1 MLEAR
6 PRPSQGIGS
15 QPASPV
21 RPVKIT
27 VAIFNTNDDLVELL
41 RAAIEKAGFV
51 AVTGHI
57 DDARRG
63 TLLLSAFVSE
73 HDPKVI
79 VYDIAPPYE
88 QHWHF
93 FQHVREQ
100 PYMQGRQFVLT
111 STNVERARETAGID
125 EPIYEIVGKPYDI
138 DQLISAIK
146 EASRARSIR

>member
-1 MLEAR
+1 MRA
-6 PRPSQGIGS
+6 
-15 QPASPV
+15 
-21 RPVKIT
+21 T
-27 VAIFNTNDDLVELL
+27 VAIFNTNDDIVELM

-51 AVTGHI
+51 AVSGHI
-57 DDARRG
+57 EDVRRG
-63 TLLLSAFVSE
+63 ALLLSAFVSE

-100 PYMQGRQFVLT
+100 RYMDGRHFVLT
-111 STNVERARETAGID
+111 ATNVERAREVAGIE

-138 DQLISAIK
+138 EQVIGAVR
-146 EASRARSIR
+146 EASRARSVR

>member
-1 MLEAR
+1 
-6 PRPSQGIGS
+6 
-15 QPASPV
+15 
-21 RPVKIT
+21 VKIT
-27 VAIFNTNDDLVELL
+27 VAVFNTNDDLVELL

-138 DQLISAIK
+138 DQLVSAIK